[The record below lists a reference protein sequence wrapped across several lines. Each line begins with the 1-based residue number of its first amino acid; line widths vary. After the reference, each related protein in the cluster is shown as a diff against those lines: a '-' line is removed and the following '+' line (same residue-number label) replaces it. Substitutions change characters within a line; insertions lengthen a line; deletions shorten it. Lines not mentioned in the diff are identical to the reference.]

1 MTQERDRYRG
11 AITGD
16 IAYIEIDNRTE
27 HIFTE
32 LKDYTQYQSGPG
44 YLYLESKINELLSLV
59 LASVFKADI
68 VTASRRLEKSKV
80 DAAVEARR
88 IIDDEIRNVPGR
100 NELARLVGTST
111 TILGKSFREVFG
123 TSIHAYVI
131 DQRLEKGAAL
141 LLGTDMSVKE
151 ICTEIGYSKASNFAA
166 AFKRKY
172 GVIPSRY
179 RTQLQQGGSS

>member
-1 MTQERDRYRG
+1 M
-11 AITGD
+11 
-16 IAYIEIDNRTE
+16 
-27 HIFTE
+27 
-32 LKDYTQYQSGPG
+32 
-44 YLYLESKINELLSLV
+44 